1 MAEDNEFKRWGENLS
16 KVKKQLE
23 EQRKLQQDLEKGLG
37 GYYESL
43 VKINQLQKDITHL
56 KQKQTEEAEKLKAE
70 EKQLEALLKR
80 QNGQG
85 KALDKTEEEILKK
98 LKKQVIFRKKNLEYL
113 EEQTKEL
120 EKHTDEIRKSVKQAN
135 LLKAGFKTTGKVI
148 GWAVDK
154 IKQSGIFEMDKEI
167 RNAARSMGIGNK
179 QYETFARNMNRAA
192 DSTTMM
198 GVNIKE
204 LAKLQRG
211 YSEEIGRSVRLT
223 EKGFKAMA
231 GMAEGT
237 GLGNEFAVQMAASAD
252 DFGMS
257 VEASAKL
264 VEDTMNI
271 AGEMGVNSSKAAST
285 LQKNLKLAQKYG
297 FKGGV
302 KALGKMSADALRLK
316 LDMDGI
322 AGLAEK
328 VFRPEGAIEMA
339 AQLSVMGG
347 EFAKLGDPMQLMFK
361 ARNDFEGFSKDIAKA
376 AGEFV
381 KFNKESGTF
390 EVMGGLARDR
400 MREISKITG
409 IGVEELTK
417 MAEAQKRID
426 AIGQVSP
433 INMNEKDKELVSS
446 LAEFNQDTK
455 QWEINVGTFSA
466 DVKDLKES
474 DLKSIRAQ
482 KQTLDERAKQ
492 ARTFDD
498 TIKDTIETFKQQFLD
513 VAIQLQKYVSGPL
526 QNFVKDLK
534 DSGFLE
540 NMKEFAKKAGK
551 LAGSIL
557 KFVVENPLGT
567 LITALASWG
576 ALKAAT
582 WFMNGRMLGRGFNS
596 VASAGGGGGGSPLD
610 MLGGKSRWGKRGLG
624 SKLVGGLGKKLGGRG
639 SMVGRGLIKSAQNMR
654 RGSGMFGKFGS
665 RKGAMSLGKSL
676 AKGGKAFTGLGA
688 VALAADI
695 GRGFMD
701 NPDSKLGKGIGVAG
715 KTAEYAAYGALLG
728 SVIPGLGNVAGGV
741 IGGLIGG
748 GMGIYDEFFAD
759 KNKGARGRKG
769 GNISEVNDGIIKF
782 NPKDKF
788 MKVNDVLLASTQE
801 GKLDKAAK
809 EFNGNNGGKTEVIHK
824 HENQR
829 IDININGLGSDTS
842 LANLIAEN
850 IANNAY
856 ARQTLNNGLKDAS
869 AGTGRTGK
877 LNPNP
882 RFAT

>member
-1 MAEDNEFKRWGENLS
+1 MAENNGFDRWKGNLS
-16 KVKKQLE
+16 DIKKQLE
-23 EQRKLQQDLEKGLG
+23 DQRKMQQELEKGLG
-37 GYYESL
+37 GYFEAL
-43 VKINQLQKDITHL
+43 AKVNQLQKDITHL
-56 KQKQTEEAEKLKAE
+56 KQKEAEEAKKLKDE
-70 EKQLEALLKR
+70 EKQLKDLKEKQKK
-80 QNGQG
+80 QNGYLSN
-85 KALDKTEEEILKK
+85 KEKEILKT
-98 LKKQVIFRKKNLEYL
+98 LKQQVKYRKKNLDYL

-120 EKHTDEIRKSVKQAN
+120 EKQTEEISKSVRKAN

-154 IKQSGIFEMDKEI
+154 IKKSGIFEMDREI

-179 QYETFARNMNRAA
+179 QYEAFATNMNRAA

-211 YSEEIGRSVRLT
+211 YSEEIGRSVKLT
-223 EKGFKAMA
+223 EGGLKAMA
-231 GMAEGT
+231 GMSQGT
-237 GLGNEFAVQMAASAD
+237 GLGAEFAVQMAASAD

-264 VEDTMNI
+264 VEDTMNT

-322 AGLAEK
+322 AGMAEK

-339 AQLSVMGG
+339 AQLSTMGG
-347 EFAKLGDPMQLMFK
+347 EFAKLGNPMQLMFK
-361 ARNDFEGFSKDIAKA
+361 ARNDFEGFAKDIGKA

-390 EVMGGLARDR
+390 EVKGGLARDR
-400 MREISKITG
+400 LREISKITG

-417 MAEAQKRID
+417 MAEAQKRVE

-433 INMNEKDKELVSS
+433 ISMNEKDKELVSS
-446 LAEFNQDTK
+446 LAKFNQESG
-455 QWEINVGTFSA
+455 QWEINVGTFSR
-466 DVKDLKES
+466 DVKDLKKADLES
-474 DLKSIRAQ
+474 IKTQ
-482 KQTLDERAKQ
+482 KQSLEERAKQ

-498 TIKDTIETFKQQFLD
+498 TINDTIQTLKQQFLD
-513 VAIQLQKYVSGPL
+513 VAIKLKEFVGEPL
-526 QNFVKDLK
+526 QNFVENLK
-534 DSGFLE
+534 NSGFLDRLKDFVKGAVE
-540 NMKEFAKKAGK
+540 
-551 LAGSIL
+551 LAGTLVKWITDNPIKTAFIAGSALLL
-557 KFVVENPLGT
+557 KTVGGFLWDSMKWY
-567 LITALASWG
+567 A
-576 ALKAAT
+576 
-582 WFMNGRMLGRGFNS
+582 NGMMLGKGFNT
-596 VASAGGGGGGSPLD
+596 VANVGGGGGGGSD
-610 MLGGKSRWGKRGLG
+610 VGGGNMLSRFLRGGKK
-624 SKLVGGLGKKLGGRG
+624 GG
-639 SMVGRGLIKSAQNMR
+639 MR
-654 RGSGMFGKFGS
+654 RNLLAKATKIGNKGGFGFGGTM
-665 RKGAMSLGKSL
+665 KLGKSL
-676 AKGGKAFTGLGA
+676 AKGTKAFTGLGA
-688 VALAADI
+688 VALAADV

-701 NPDSKLGKGIGVAG
+701 DPDSNLGKSIGVAG
-715 KTAEYAAYGALLG
+715 KAAEYAGYGALLG

-748 GMGIYDEFFAD
+748 GMGIYDEFFGD
-759 KNKGARGRKG
+759 KNKGTTGRKG
-769 GNISEVNDGIIKF
+769 GDISNVSDGIIQF

-809 EFNGNNGGKTEVIHK
+809 EFTGNNGGKSEVIHK
-824 HENQR
+824 HENQK

-842 LANLIAEN
+842 LANLIVEN
-850 IANNAY
+850 IVNNAY
-856 ARQTLNNGLKDAS
+856 ARQTLNNGLKDTS
-869 AGTGRTGK
+869 AGTGRVGK

>member
-1 MAEDNEFKRWGENLS
+1 MAEDNNFKRWSENLS
-16 KVKKQLE
+16 NMKKQLE
-23 EQRKLQQDLEKGLG
+23 DQRKLQQDLEKGLG

-43 VKINQLQKDITHL
+43 TKIHQLQKDITHL
-56 KQKQTEEAEKLKAE
+56 KQKQNEEAEKLKAE
-70 EKQLEALLKR
+70 EKQLETLLKR

-85 KALDKTEEEILKK
+85 KALSKTEEDTLKT

-135 LLKAGFKTTGKVI
+135 LLKAGFKTTGRAI
-148 GWAVDK
+148 SWAADK
-154 IKQSGIFEMDKEI
+154 IRQSGIFEMDKEI

-179 QYETFARNMNRAA
+179 QYESFARNMNRAA

-211 YSEEIGRSVRLT
+211 YSEEIGRSVKLT
-223 EKGFKAMA
+223 EGGLRAMA
-231 GMAEGT
+231 GMSEGT
-237 GLGNEFAVQMAASAD
+237 GLGAEFAVQMAASAD

-417 MAEAQKRID
+417 MAEAQKRIE

-433 INMNEKDKELVSS
+433 IGMSDEDKELVSS

-474 DLKSIRAQ
+474 DLESIRAQ
-482 KQTLDERAKQ
+482 KQSLDERAKQ

-513 VAIQLQKYVSGPL
+513 VAIQLQEYVGGPL
-526 QNFVKDLK
+526 RDFVKNLK

-540 NMKEFAKKAGK
+540 NMKDFAKKAGE
-551 LAGSIL
+551 LAGSII

-567 LITALASWG
+567 LVSALATWG

-596 VASAGGGGGGSPLD
+596 VASAGGGGGADGGGGNMVNRFLRGGKKGGMRRNLLAGSKKLGRI
-610 MLGGKSRWGKRGLG
+610 GGKS
-624 SKLVGGLGKKLGGRG
+624 
-639 SMVGRGLIKSAQNMR
+639 
-654 RGSGMFGKFGS
+654 FGKFGS

-688 VALAADI
+688 VALAADV

-701 NPDSKLGKGIGVAG
+701 DPDSKLGKGIGVAG

-728 SVIPGLGNVAGGV
+728 SIIPGLGNVAGGA

-809 EFNGNNGGKTEVIHK
+809 EFNGNNGGKSEVIHK

-856 ARQTLNNGLKDAS
+856 ARQTLNNGLKDTS

>member
-1 MAEDNEFKRWGENLS
+1 MAENNGFDRWKGNLS
-16 KVKKQLE
+16 DIKKQLE
-23 EQRKLQQDLEKGLG
+23 DQRKMQQDLEKGLG
-37 GYYESL
+37 GYFEALSK
-43 VKINQLQKDITHL
+43 VNKLQKDITHL
-56 KQKQTEEAEKLKAE
+56 KQKEAEEAKKLKDEQKQLNDLKDKQKRGNVVLSSKEKEILKTLTQQVKYRKKNIDYLQEQTEEL
-70 EKQLEALLKR
+70 EKQT
-80 QNGQG
+80 Q
-85 KALDKTEEEILKK
+85 
-98 LKKQVIFRKKNLEYL
+98 
-113 EEQTKEL
+113 
-120 EKHTDEIRKSVKQAN
+120 EIRKSVVQAN

-179 QYETFARNMNRAA
+179 QYEAFATNMNRAA

-223 EKGFKAMA
+223 EGGLRAMA
-231 GMAEGT
+231 GMSEGT
-237 GLGNEFAVQMAASAD
+237 GLGAEFAVQMAASAD

-322 AGLAEK
+322 AGMAEK

-339 AQLSVMGG
+339 AQLTTMGG

-361 ARNDFEGFSKDIAKA
+361 ARNDFEGFAKDIGKA

-417 MAEAQKRID
+417 MAEAQKRVE

-433 INMNEKDKELVSS
+433 ISMNEKDKELVSS
-446 LAEFNQDTK
+446 LAKFNQESG
-455 QWEINVGTFSA
+455 QWEINVGTFSR
-466 DVKDLKES
+466 DVKDLKKADLES
-474 DLKSIRAQ
+474 IKTQ
-482 KQTLDERAKQ
+482 KQSLEERAKQ

-498 TIKDTIETFKQQFLD
+498 TINDTIETLKQQFLD
-513 VAIQLQKYVSGPL
+513 VAIKLKEFVGEPL
-526 QNFVKDLK
+526 QNFVDKLK
-534 DSGFLE
+534 NSGFLDRL
-540 NMKEFAKKAGK
+540 KDFVKGAGE
-551 LAGSIL
+551 LAGTLVKWITDNPIKTAFIAGSALLL
-557 KFVVENPLGT
+557 KTVGGFLWDSMKWFANGMALG
-567 LITALASWG
+567 
-576 ALKAAT
+576 K
-582 WFMNGRMLGRGFNS
+582 GFNT
-596 VASAGGGGGGSPLD
+596 VASAGGGGSPGG
-610 MLGGKSRWGKRGLG
+610 GGARGASRLFNTKR
-624 SKLVGGLGKKLGGRG
+624 
-639 SMVGRGLIKSAQNMR
+639 
-654 RGSGMFGKFGS
+654 
-665 RKGAMSLGKSL
+665 
-676 AKGGKAFTGLGA
+676 TGLGMSKA
-688 VALAADI
+688 
-695 GRGFMD
+695 
-701 NPDSKLGKGIGVAG
+701 SKLGMNFKGAARSVGGVGAGILAGVTTGAMEFMENEDMGMDIGENIGRTAAKGTGAG
-715 KTAEYAAYGALLG
+715 LGAWGGAAAGAAIG
-728 SVIPGLGNVAGGV
+728 SVVPVVGTL

-748 GMGIYDEFFAD
+748 AIGAWGGSALGEATGDAIFGDEA
-759 KNKGARGRKG
+759 KKY
-769 GNISEVNDGIIKF
+769 GNSNSIDLSKVNNVNDGIIQF

-809 EFNGNNGGKTEVIHK
+809 EFTGNNGGKSEVVHK
-824 HENQR
+824 HENQK

-842 LANLIAEN
+842 LANLIVEN
-850 IANNAY
+850 IVNNAY
-856 ARQTLNNGLKDAS
+856 ARQTLNNGLKDTS

-877 LNPNP
+877 LNSNP